1 MHLSAQSLSETN
13 EGDDVSEWKDISGND
28 RDVSVKD
35 GCGTPRYGKASW
47 SDSISVV
54 RFGHSGTQTCLK
66 TKLSYPVSTSG
77 TYIAVI
83 SWTGDGGSW
92 EPIACVSHD
101 TYWTVRF
108 HEETREINMHVR
120 NEQEPRVAVD
130 LGKPYIV
137 VGRVDDVNK
146 KSFMWV
152 WGINENQWIDKKTYN
167 SDGIPSGGKE
177 VITIGRSSK
186 KTEEWLQ
193 AELAEYSMWDKFL
206 SDSEVEDLVQEYLK
220 IFGNKEQESKGNG
233 FKYVTDKRIH

>member
-152 WGINENQWIDKKTYN
+152 WGLNENQWLDKKTYN

-177 VITIGRSSK
+177 VITIGRSSQ
-186 KTEEWLQ
+186 KTEGWLQ
-193 AELAEYSMWDKFL
+193 AELAEYSMWKSFL
-206 SDSEVEDLVQEYLK
+206 SDSEVDDLVQEYLTK
-220 IFGNKEQESKGNG
+220 FGNQEQE
-233 FKYVTDKRIH
+233 